1 MPRALLVMHRVGPLR
16 VGMVRALGRGGVG
29 SARDEA
35 SQPRLSRRGV
45 SGVLGGSVLGTWVLA
60 AVATW
65 APAGAARSAIARA
78 MPREARVMKRVW
90 PLRGGMEREWGMG
103 NEGNEGNE
111 ASLALRGRRG
121 VEALRCGF
129 QGGVPAGRR

>member
-1 MPRALLVMHRVGPLR
+1 MLRRPPISTLTDPLFPYTTLFRSSDWAAIATLAPSRA
-16 VGMVRALGRGGVG
+16 
-29 SARDEA
+29 
-35 SQPRLSRRGV
+35 
-45 SGVLGGSVLGTWVLA
+45 
-60 AVATW
+60 
-65 APAGAARSAIARA
+65 AGSAIAR
-78 MPREARVMKRVW
+78 PRPRGAPVMKRVW
-90 PLRGGMEREWGMG
+90 PLRVGMEREWRMG